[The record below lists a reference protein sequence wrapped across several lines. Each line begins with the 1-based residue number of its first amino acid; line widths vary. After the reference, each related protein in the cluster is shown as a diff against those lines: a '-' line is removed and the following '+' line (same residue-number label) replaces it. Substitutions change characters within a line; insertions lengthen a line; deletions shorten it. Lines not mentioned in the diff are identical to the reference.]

1 MTWTCRNPAHAARR
15 GPSLRRGTRHNA
27 PMCGRY
33 WITSPA
39 DALISRFRVRGEP
52 APLRP
57 RWNAAPGQ
65 DLPVVRLSEAGAR
78 VLEPMRWGLVP
89 AWVVD
94 PEDAGRPINARAETA
109 ATKPSFRESFR
120 RRRALV
126 PADGFY
132 EWRRRGPESVPFAF
146 RAKSREPFAIAGL
159 WDEWHPREGPPLRT
173 FALLTTDASADVA
186 PVHDRMPVILEAG
199 AEALWL
205 DAGLEDAAR
214 LHELLRPLPAGALES
229 FVVSPRLS
237 SSRMDDPSV
246 QEPSAP
252 PVPKPPSSA
261 RPAGRPQRSLFE
273 DEDGNDAA

>member
-1 MTWTCRNPAHAARR
+1 
-15 GPSLRRGTRHNA
+15 
-27 PMCGRY
+27 MCGRY

-39 DALISRFRVRGEP
+39 DALISRFRVRGEF

-65 DLPVVRLSEAGAR
+65 DLPVVRLSESGAR

-89 AWVVD
+89 AWVRD
-94 PEDAGRPINARAETA
+94 PSDAGRPINARAETA

-132 EWRRRGPESVPFAF
+132 EWRRRGPESIPFAF

-159 WDEWHPREGPPLRT
+159 WDEWQPRGAPPLRT
-173 FALLTTDASADVA
+173 FALLTTDASSDVA
-186 PVHDRMPVILEAG
+186 PVHDRMPVILAPG
-199 AEALWL
+199 AEEVWL
-205 DAGLEDAAR
+205 DASVEDEVR
-214 LHELLRPLPAGALES
+214 LLDVLRPLPAGSLES
-229 FVVSPRLS
+229 FMVSLRLN
-237 SSRMDDPSV
+237 SSRVDDPSV

-252 PVPKPPSSA
+252 PLPVPPDPA
-261 RPAGRPQRSLFE
+261 RQRGWPQRSLFE
-273 DEDGNDAA
+273 DEDGNDG

>member
-1 MTWTCRNPAHAARR
+1 MGPRPRMGGGPGRR
-15 GPSLRRGTRHNA
+15 GPAHQRARR
-27 PMCGRY
+27 
-33 WITSPA
+33 
-39 DALISRFRVRGEP
+39 DSRDEAQLPRVLP
-52 APLRP
+52 APASARARGRLLRMEAP
-57 RWNAAPGQ
+57 RPGVG
-65 DLPVVRLSEAGAR
+65 PVRL
-78 VLEPMRWGLVP
+78 
-89 AWVVD
+89 
-94 PEDAGRPINARAETA
+94 
-109 ATKPSFRESFR
+109 
-120 RRRALV
+120 
-126 PADGFY
+126 
-132 EWRRRGPESVPFAF
+132 
-146 RAKSREPFAIAGL
+146 
-159 WDEWHPREGPPLRT
+159 PREVPGALRHRGAVGRVASARGPPLRT

-229 FVVSPRLS
+229 FVVSPRLN

-273 DEDGNDAA
+273 DEDGDDAA

>member
-1 MTWTCRNPAHAARR
+1 
-15 GPSLRRGTRHNA
+15 
-27 PMCGRY
+27 MCGRY

-89 AWVVD
+89 AWVAD

-109 ATKPSFRESFR
+109 QAKPSFRESFR

-146 RAKSREPFAIAGL
+146 RARSGETFAIAGL
-159 WDEWHPREGPPLRT
+159 WDEWQPRAGPPLRT
-173 FALLTTDASADVA
+173 FALLTTDASTDVA
-186 PVHDRMPVILEAG
+186 PVHDRMPVILERG
-199 AEALWL
+199 VEELWL
-205 DAGLEDAAR
+205 EAGLEDVAR
-214 LHELLRPLPAGALES
+214 LGEILRPLPEGALES
-229 FVVSPRLS
+229 FAV
-237 SSRMDDPSV
+237 SSRLNSSQVDDPSV

-252 PVPKPPSSA
+252 PVPGPPVPA
-261 RPAGRPQRSLFE
+261 RRAVRPQRSLFD
-273 DEDGNDAA
+273 DEDGDDAA